1 MSSQTGI
8 VFLVDDDP
16 RVLAALARLLRA
28 ADFETRSFSSAEE
41 FLRDHEASVP
51 GCLVLDVAMKGM
63 SGIELKGWMTD
74 TGCERPVIFLTG
86 QGDIPMGVQAMKS
99 GAADFLVKP
108 VKGEAFL
115 TAVRLAL
122 DRDRAD
128 RLAHAAL
135 TDVETRLAALT
146 PRENEILRYVI
157 AGLLN
162 KQIAAELGTSEKTV
176 KAHRGRVMR
185 KMGVRS
191 VADLT
196 RATMRA
202 GIDPARQASNR

>member
-1 MSSQTGI
+1 MSPTAGI

-16 RVLAALARLLRA
+16 RILAALARLLRA
-28 ADFETRSFSSAEE
+28 ADFETRSFTSAEE
-41 FLRDHEASVP
+41 FLQKHEASVP
-51 GCLVLDVAMKGM
+51 GCLLLDVSMKGM
-63 SGIELKGWMTD
+63 SGIELRGWLAD

-99 GAADFLVKP
+99 GAVDFLIKP
-108 VKGEAFL
+108 VEGEKLLA
-115 TAVRLAL
+115 AVRLAL
-122 DRDRAD
+122 DRDRVD
-128 RLAHAAL
+128 RLARAAL
-135 TDVETRLAALT
+135 TDVETKLASLT
-146 PRENEILRYVI
+146 PRENEILRHVI

-202 GIDPARQASNR
+202 GIVPASNR

>member
-1 MSSQTGI
+1 MSPTAGI

-16 RVLAALARLLRA
+16 RILAALARLLRA
-28 ADFETRSFSSAEE
+28 ADFETRSFTSAEE
-41 FLRDHEASVP
+41 FLQKHEASVP
-51 GCLVLDVAMKGM
+51 GCLLLDVSMKGM
-63 SGIELKGWMTD
+63 SGIELRGWLAD

-99 GAADFLVKP
+99 GAVDFLIKP
-108 VKGEAFL
+108 VEGEKLLA
-115 TAVRLAL
+115 AVRLAL
-122 DRDRAD
+122 DRDRVD
-128 RLAHAAL
+128 RLARAAL
-135 TDVETRLAALT
+135 TDVETKLASLT
-146 PRENEILRYVI
+146 PRENEILRHVI

-202 GIDPARQASNR
+202 GIVPARQAFNR

>member
-1 MSSQTGI
+1 MSPPAGI
-8 VFLVDDDP
+8 VFLVDDDR
-16 RVLAALARLLRA
+16 RVLVALARLLRA
-28 ADFETRSFSSAEE
+28 ADLETRSFTSAEE
-41 FLRDHEASVP
+41 FLQKHEVSVP
-51 GCLVLDVAMKGM
+51 GCLVLDVSMKGM
-63 SGIELKGWMTD
+63 TGIELKGWMTD
-74 TGCERPVIFLTG
+74 MGCERPVIFLTG

-99 GAADFLVKP
+99 GAIDFLVKP
-108 VKGEAFL
+108 VEGEKLLA
-115 TAVRLAL
+115 AVRLAL

-135 TDVETRLAALT
+135 TDVEARLATLT
-146 PRENEILRYVI
+146 PRENEILRHVI

-162 KQIAAELGTSEKTV
+162 KQIAAELGTAEKTV

-196 RATMRA
+196 RSAIRA
-202 GIDPARQASNR
+202 GIIPAKQPSNR